1 MKSLKEYNIGFWIGM
16 LCLTAFIY
24 IVVQQKK
31 EISETNSEIGRKG
44 NLTVGKVY
52 DFKQSKRHRTYSY
65 YYFIDNVKYRGTCD
79 SDFGYEENAIGHF
92 YEVKCLKSDP
102 NKSLLFL
109 EYEVEDVNE
118 ILNSGFTMVKSS
130 YFDASKN
137 QYFKDSIINYR

>member
-1 MKSLKEYNIGFWIGM
+1 MKSLKEYNLGFWIGM
-16 LCLTAFIY
+16 LCLTVFIY
-24 IVVQQKK
+24 IVVEQKK
-31 EISETNSEIGRKG
+31 EISETNNEITRKG

-79 SDFGYEENAIGHF
+79 SDFGFGENAIGHF
-92 YEVKCLKSDP
+92 YQVKCLKNDP
-102 NKSLLFL
+102 SNSILFL

-118 ILNSGFTMVKSS
+118 ILNSGFTIVKSS

-137 QYFKDSIINYR
+137 ER